1 MTAGLLLSGCYTL
14 YNIKKNSNY
23 NNMPEIVK
31 KLWFDNEFC
40 SVLVFNEINCSILF
54 GGYVAYNK
62 ITTDAQNNKINIIKM
77 QNDKLLKEFESYIQ
91 ENNLNRNTLSNR
103 IAFIIQNNNKR
114 DNILLAFGVLPEG
127 KQSIFNVANVVE
139 KVISQSVVP
148 NQGASEVLRDIPA
161 RS

>member
-1 MTAGLLLSGCYTL
+1 MKKYVLPFLCTCLLNLYSIYQPNPSNQTIDNKKKLILYGVVTAGLLLSGCYTL

-77 QNDKLLKEFESYIQ
+77 QNDKLLKEFESYI
-91 ENNLNRNTLSNR
+91 
-103 IAFIIQNNNKR
+103 
-114 DNILLAFGVLPEG
+114 
-127 KQSIFNVANVVE
+127 
-139 KVISQSVVP
+139 
-148 NQGASEVLRDIPA
+148 
-161 RS
+161 